1 MRAAALASV
10 SAAFDG
16 NGHHPGTS
24 PPPEPLGHVGEHR
37 FQIAASVAG
46 RRYVV
51 VGFLNR
57 QGITQEVM
65 SIGPMSVDRGPSHSG
80 CFRHTK
86 SSDRVRAFLDEKG
99 SSRLEDYCTGS
110 GDARVAPSRT
120 MRAVS
125 FAVAS
130 HISSLYNILLHNSQ
144 PSSMLQVVAL
154 QTVSK

>member
-1 MRAAALASV
+1 MSPDHLAMRAAALAPV

-37 FQIAASVAG
+37 FQIAAGISG
-46 RRYVV
+46 RRNVV

-57 QGITQEVM
+57 QSITQEVI
-65 SIGPMSVDRGPSHSG
+65 SIGPMSVDRGPGHSR
-80 CFRHTK
+80 CFRHPK
-86 SSDRVRAFLDEKG
+86 SSDRVRTFLDEKG

-110 GDARVAPSRT
+110 GDAGVAPSRM
-120 MRAVS
+120 MRSES

-130 HISSLYNILLHNSQ
+130 HIFTVQHF
-144 PSSMLQVVAL
+144 VA
-154 QTVSK
+154 